1 MQTEKDVKEP
11 NSAPARG
18 VLCAQGARRDASQS
32 AWTPNLPLAL
42 VPTNTLFQND
52 VKIPVLESILKKLS
66 VMS

>member
-11 NSAPARG
+11 NSASARG